1 MSISQYHEH
10 RVVSIVPHN
19 AVSDY
24 DNHFP
29 LSVVDVTKNGVDLTV
44 HIYRGTKFTDG
55 DGNALTPEGY
65 LTLEEYFYLE
75 PMLGY
80 VKDDGTVVERTL
92 SYDWNEIDAVVMRMR
107 QWKAAAAESFDQQ
120 TPPPEEQTNV

>member
-1 MSISQYHEH
+1 MSISHYQEH
-10 RVVSIVPHN
+10 HVASIVPKF
-19 AVSDY
+19 AKTKY
-24 DNHFP
+24 ENHFP
-29 LSVVDVTKNGVDLTV
+29 LSVFDVTKKGVDLTV

-80 VKDDGTVVERTL
+80 AKEDGTVVKRTL
-92 SYDWNEIDAVVMRMR
+92 SHDWDEIDAMIMRLR
-107 QWKAAAAESFDQQ
+107 QWKAAAAESLA
-120 TPPPEEQTNV
+120 ELGNEL